1 MSKRSKLE
9 KIHRRIMCASQQ
21 INVLSDL
28 MYNVI
33 ESEVESL
40 TLTDIINEKSREIS
54 NANEK
59 MGMMFK
65 F

>member
-21 INVLSDL
+21 INILSDL
-28 MYNVI
+28 MGNTT
-33 ESEVESL
+33 ESGVENL
-40 TLTDIINEKSREIS
+40 ILAEIINEKSKQIS
-54 NANEK
+54 TANEK
-59 MGMMFK
+59 MGMIFK